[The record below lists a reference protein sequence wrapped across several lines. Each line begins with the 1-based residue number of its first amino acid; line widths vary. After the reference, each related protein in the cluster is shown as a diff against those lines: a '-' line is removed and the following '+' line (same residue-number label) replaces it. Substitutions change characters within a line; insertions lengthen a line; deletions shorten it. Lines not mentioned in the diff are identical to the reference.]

1 LLFNS
6 TISQF
11 LFPITI
17 NNYLNMPTTLVPRL
31 IQTDLDTQARVE
43 INNDVVKEYAEA
55 MEAGNVFPPL
65 LVYFDEPNNRYI
77 LVDGFHRLAAHC
89 RLHPNDAIPVQ
100 LELGTLDE
108 ARWASF
114 STNKDHGLH
123 RTNADKR
130 RNTIQALKHTK
141 GAELSDSQIG
151 KHVGVDHKTVAS
163 IRRELEIS
171 SEIPKIETRT
181 VQRGNQIYQQQTSRI
196 GQSNPS
202 QKTDL
207 NYTTCLQCRYF
218 EKEFCTF
225 FGEERLPFDGAC
237 NDFAVIV
244 PDPPVREVPP
254 PDYDHVEPCDD
265 DDDKPVIHR
274 PFQNRRLKNCITV
287 HLPPDNPQLFAVE
300 LREHCDREYLIA
312 CLAALKHLLEDKDD

>member
-1 LLFNS
+1 
-6 TISQF
+6 
-11 LFPITI
+11 
-17 NNYLNMPTTLVPRL
+17 MPTTLEPRL
-31 IQTDLDTQARVE
+31 IHTDLDTQIRVE
-43 INNDVVKEYAEA
+43 INNDVVKDYAEA

-77 LVDGFHRLAAHC
+77 LVDGFHRLAAHR
-89 RLHPNDAIPVQ
+89 RLHPNDAISVK
-100 LELGTLDE
+100 LELGTLDD
-108 ARWASF
+108 ARWASIGA
-114 STNKDHGLH
+114 NLDHGIR

-130 RNTIQALKHTK
+130 NASVQALKHPK
-141 GAELSDSQIG
+141 GAELSDRQIAE
-151 KHVGVDHKTVAS
+151 HVGVHHDTVS
-163 IRRELEIS
+163 RIRRDLELTGEIRQS
-171 SEIPKIETRT
+171 NFRT
-181 VQRGNQIYQQQTSRI
+181 GLDGRTINTSRI
-196 GQSNPS
+196 GSSAPS
-202 QKTDL
+202 QKPDL

-265 DDDKPVIHR
+265 DDNKPVIHR
-274 PFQNRRLKNCITV
+274 LFQNRRLKNCITV

-312 CLAALKHLLEDKDD
+312 CLAALKHLLDDKDD